1 MTKRSNEDDGSS
13 DSTTHHSQPH
23 TSSSKPAS
31 SSSSRQEKIE
41 AKTNP
46 VEREFVGVVAG
57 GFEEPIE
64 TEVFKVIVPSMSKR
78 RVVGDL
84 KIDTIV
90 RVDAIDRSRTPVL
103 GKIKRIVIQ
112 PGLSYKS
119 AKDMAM
125 VSYYGEGGERDVTWR
140 EDSEILEVESLGQLL
155 DGRVVG
161 PLRPPERESPVYLA
175 NAEDIKT
182 ALIVEQSRESAV
194 AIPIGLY
201 ANPESV
207 YRPYVVI
214 DLPMDAMWFHGIIVG
229 ATGGGKSN
237 TIAAFDKSLSEC
249 GLAVVQFNVKG
260 SEFLYLDQPC
270 PQEVMDANFKRTPTG
285 AAVWKGLNIRPAGV
299 RDFKLYA
306 LKGRECTRKDGV
318 WNSFDLELEALGD
331 SYLEQILKDR
341 VSGMGIDSFIHAKD
355 IIKYILA
362 KEGRSYDLREI
373 TRLLSILIRDAEISK
388 DQEIKIPGPTS
399 SAGIHIQTAKSI
411 LRGLE
416 QLLLMDLFDDPKFP
430 TIPIDELVKPGRVSV
445 VDVAPLT
452 RDAQEVTV
460 SYVLWALYDHIHR
473 LHSFGKSYPPTVVII
488 DEAWKILKD
497 EATLQGVERIARQ
510 GRSLRFGLFFASQNL
525 PGFEAKHVLGQCHSM
540 IIHRMGED
548 FDKLR
553 ELVPHFDQRD
563 VARLSNLPTGL
574 AYVWNKQYYRFP
586 ISAQIPL
593 APCRH
598 ATE

>member
-1 MTKRSNEDDGSS
+1 MKRTTTKERGSDIANRSSESETESDEVALGVSREASTSNE
-13 DSTTHHSQPH
+13 
-23 TSSSKPAS
+23 K
-31 SSSSRQEKIE
+31 
-41 AKTNP
+41 
-46 VEREFVGVVAG
+46 REYVGVVAG
-57 GFEEPIE
+57 GFEDPIE
-64 TEVFKVIVPSMSKR
+64 TDVFKVIVPSMSKR

-90 RVDAIDRSRTPVL
+90 RVDAIDKTRTPVL
-103 GKIKRIVIQ
+103 GKIKRIIIQ

-125 VSYYGEGGERDVTWR
+125 VSYYGEGTERDVTWR

-155 DGRVVG
+155 DRRVVG
-161 PLRPPERESPVYLA
+161 PLRPPERESPVFLA

-182 ALIVEQSRESAV
+182 ALIVEQPRESAT

-214 DLPMDAMWFHGIIVG
+214 DLPMDAMWYHGIIVG

-237 TIAAFDKSLSEC
+237 TIAALDKALSEC

-270 PQEVMDANFKRTPTG
+270 PQSVVDANFKRTPTG
-285 AAVWKGLNIRPAGV
+285 EAVWSGLNIHPARV
-299 RDFKLYA
+299 KDFRLYV
-306 LKGRECTRKDGV
+306 LKGRECTRKDGTHL
-318 WNSFDLELEALGD
+318 SFDLELEALGD

-355 IIKYILA
+355 IIKYILT

-373 TRLLSILIRDAEISK
+373 TRLLSVLIREAEISK

-416 QLLLMDLFDDPKFP
+416 QLLLMDLFDDPKYP

-445 VDVAPLT
+445 IDVAPLT

-460 SYVLWALYDHIHR
+460 SYVLWALYDHIHK
-473 LHSFGKSYPPTVVII
+473 LHSFGKAYPPTVVII

-598 ATE
+598 ATD

>member
-1 MTKRSNEDDGSS
+1 MKATGDNSRTS
-13 DSTTHHSQPH
+13 DSGRSRSQ
-23 TSSSKPAS
+23 SRAKPSQNESLKSGAALS
-31 SSSSRQEKIE
+31 E
-41 AKTNP
+41 A
-46 VEREFVGVVAG
+46 EDREYVGVVAG
-57 GFEEPIE
+57 GFEDPIE
-64 TEVFKVIVPSMSKR
+64 TDIFKVIVPSMSKR

-84 KIDTIV
+84 KVDTIV
-90 RVDAIDRSRTPVL
+90 RVDAIDKSRTPVL
-103 GKIKRIVIQ
+103 GKIKRIIIQ

-155 DGRVVG
+155 EGRVVG

-182 ALIVEQSRESAV
+182 ALIVEQPRESTV
-194 AIPIGLY
+194 QIPLGLY
-201 ANPESV
+201 ANPESI
-207 YRPYVVI
+207 YRPYVVV
-214 DLPMDAMWFHGIIVG
+214 DLPMDAMWYHGIIVG

-237 TIAAFDKSLSEC
+237 TIAALDKSLSDS

-270 PQEVMDANFKRTPTG
+270 AREVIESNFKRTPAG
-285 AAVWKGLNIRPAGV
+285 EAVWNGLKITAAGV
-299 RDFKLYA
+299 KDFRLYV
-306 LKGRECTRKDGV
+306 LKGRDCTRRDGTTR
-318 WNSFDLELEALGD
+318 SFDLELDALGD

-355 IIKYILA
+355 IIKYILL

-373 TRLLSILIRDAEISK
+373 TRLLSVLIREAEISK

-416 QLLLMDLFDDPKFP
+416 QLLLMDLFDDPKYP

-460 SYVLWALYDHIHR
+460 SYVLWALYDQIHR

-510 GRSLRFGLFFASQNL
+510 GRSLRFGLFFASQDL

-574 AYVWNKQYYRFP
+574 AYIWNKQYYRFP

-598 ATE
+598 ATD

>member
-1 MTKRSNEDDGSS
+1 M
-13 DSTTHHSQPH
+13 
-23 TSSSKPAS
+23 
-31 SSSSRQEKIE
+31 
-41 AKTNP
+41 
-46 VEREFVGVVAG
+46 
-57 GFEEPIE
+57 
-64 TEVFKVIVPSMSKR
+64 FKVIVPSMSKR
-78 RVVGDL
+78 RVMGDL

-90 RVDAIDRSRTPVL
+90 RVDAIDKTRTPVL
-103 GKIKRIVIQ
+103 GKIKRIIIQ

-125 VSYYGEGGERDVTWR
+125 VSYYGEGTERDVTWR

-155 DGRVVG
+155 DRRVVG

-182 ALIVEQSRESAV
+182 ALIVEQPRESAM
-194 AIPIGLY
+194 AIPVGLY
-201 ANPESV
+201 ANPESI

-214 DLPMDAMWFHGIIVG
+214 DLPMDAMWYHGIIVG

-237 TIAAFDKSLSEC
+237 TIATLDKALSEC
-249 GLAVVQFNVKG
+249 GLGVVQFNVKG

-270 PQEVMDANFKRTPTG
+270 PQSVVDANFKRTPTG
-285 AAVWKGLNIRPAGV
+285 EAVWNGLNIRPAGV
-299 RDFKLYA
+299 KDFRLYV
-306 LKGRECTRKDGV
+306 LKGRECTRKDGTHL
-318 WNSFDLELEALGD
+318 SFDLELEALGD

-355 IIKYILA
+355 IIKYNLER
-362 KEGRSYDLREI
+362 EGRSYNLREI
-373 TRLLSILIRDAEISK
+373 TRFLSILIRTAEQSK

-416 QLLLMDLFDDPKFP
+416 QLLLMDLFDDPSVP

-445 VDVAPLT
+445 IDVAPLS

-460 SYVLWALYDHIHR
+460 SYVLWALYDHIHK
-473 LHSFGKSYPPTVVII
+473 LHSFGRNYPPTVVII

-497 EATLQGVERIARQ
+497 EATIQGVERIARQ

-525 PGFEAKHVLGQCHSM
+525 PGLEAKHVLGQCHSM

-598 ATE
+598 ATD

>member
-1 MTKRSNEDDGSS
+1 MKKAV
-13 DSTTHHSQPH
+13 
-23 TSSSKPAS
+23 TSA
-31 SSSSRQEKIE
+31 RGTDIAEGR
-41 AKTNP
+41 TNHGD
-46 VEREFVGVVAG
+46 EGRELVGIVAG

-64 TEVFKVIVPSMSKR
+64 TEIFKVIVPAASKR
-78 RVVGDL
+78 RIIGDL
-84 KIDTIV
+84 KVDTIV
-90 RVDAIDRSRTPVL
+90 RVEAIDKSRMPVL
-103 GKIKRIVIQ
+103 GRIRRMVIQ
-112 PGLSYKS
+112 PDSSYIS
-119 AKDMAM
+119 AKDMAA
-125 VSYYGEGGERDVTWR
+125 VSGRGKRRKRGTTWR
-140 EDSEILEVESLGQLL
+140 QDSEILEVESLGQLV

-182 ALIVEQSRESAV
+182 ALIVEQPRESTLT
-194 AIPIGLY
+194 IPVGLY
-201 ANPESV
+201 ANPESI

-214 DLPMDAMWFHGIIVG
+214 DLPMDVIWYHGIIVG

-237 TIAAFDKSLSEC
+237 TIAVLDKILSER

-270 PQEVMDANFKRTPTG
+270 PNEVMETNFKRAPNG
-285 AAVWKGLNIRPAGV
+285 KAAWSALGIQPAGV
-299 RDFKLYA
+299 RDFKLFV
-306 LKGRECTRKDGV
+306 LKGRDCKRKDGLAK
-318 WNSFDLELEALGD
+318 NFDLELEALGD
-331 SYLEQILKDR
+331 SYLELILKDR
-341 VSGMGIDSFIHAKD
+341 VSGMGIDSLIHAKD
-355 IIKYILA
+355 NIKYNLDR
-362 KEGRSYDLREI
+362 EGRSYDLREI
-373 TRLLSILIRDAEISK
+373 TRFLSILVRAAEQSR

-416 QLLLMDLFDDPKFP
+416 QLLLMDLFDDPNVP
-430 TIPIDELVKPGRVSV
+430 TIPIEELVKPGRVSV
-445 VDVAPLT
+445 IDVAPLS

-473 LHSFGKSYPPTVVII
+473 LHSLGEKYPPAVVIV

-525 PGFEAKHVLGQCHSM
+525 PGQEAKHVLGQCHSM

-548 FDKLR
+548 FDKLK
-553 ELVPHFDQRD
+553 ELVPHFDEKD

-574 AYVWNKQYYRFP
+574 AYVWNKQYYRFA
-586 ISAQIPL
+586 ISAQVPL